1 MDAKQILE
9 QCAKEE
15 ELYQF
20 LTFTQTDALALGT
33 LIYQKSL
40 NKESPVAIE
49 IRMNRLTVFSFFPS
63 GTNENNK
70 LWLAAKA
77 RTVDMNQQ
85 SSLRFWAEIQVSGR
99 RPEDRRMPE
108 SEYACCGG
116 GFPLTIKNCGVVGT
130 ICVSGLPHLLD
141 HALVVEALK
150 AYLQV

>member
-9 QCAKEE
+9 QCAREE

-20 LTFTQTDALALGT
+20 PAFTQTDALALGT

-40 NKESPVAIE
+40 DKESPVAIE
-49 IRMNRLTVFSFFPS
+49 IRMNRQTIFSFFPS

-85 SSLRFWAEIQVSGR
+85 SSLRFWAELQVSGKS
-99 RPEDRRMPE
+99 PEDRRMPE
-108 SEYACCGG
+108 SEFACCGG
-116 GFPLTIKNCGVVGT
+116 GFPLTIRNCGVVGT
-130 ICVSGLPHLLD
+130 ICVSGLPHMQD

>member
-1 MDAKQILE
+1 
-9 QCAKEE
+9 
-15 ELYQF
+15 
-20 LTFTQTDALALGT
+20 
-33 LIYQKSL
+33 
-40 NKESPVAIE
+40 
-49 IRMNRLTVFSFFPS
+49 MNRLTVFSFFPS